1 MLEFQISAVT
11 NFQMDLLFLGRGG
24 HGAEGAGAGKEG
36 PLRKEG
42 ATDTLPCWLILSGC
56 HTFQSARLAY
66 SNHSVKTHY
75 LGINQIAS

>member
-42 ATDTLPCWLILSGC
+42 ATDTPAL
-56 HTFQSARLAY
+56 FA
-66 SNHSVKTHY
+66 HSEWMPRVSECKTC
-75 LGINQIAS
+75 LQ